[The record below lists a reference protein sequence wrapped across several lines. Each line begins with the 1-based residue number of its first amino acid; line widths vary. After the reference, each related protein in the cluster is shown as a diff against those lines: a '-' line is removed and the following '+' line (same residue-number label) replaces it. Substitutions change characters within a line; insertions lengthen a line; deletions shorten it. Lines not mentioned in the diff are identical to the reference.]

1 MNLALQTL
9 AAVSLSVLAV
19 APAAAQQVS
28 ISYAD
33 LDVATPDGAAALAAR
48 VRAGAD
54 QVCGK
59 PESRD
64 MKVLAAWQ
72 ACKDGAVEAAT
83 ADLARKGAPVETAT
97 FAAL

>member
-33 LDVATPDGAAALAAR
+33 LDVATQGSDGVERMRSRWAR
-48 VRAGAD
+48 RAR
-54 QVCGK
+54 
-59 PESRD
+59 ESFQD
-64 MKVLAAWQ
+64 
-72 ACKDGAVEAAT
+72 DG
-83 ADLARKGAPVETAT
+83 G
-97 FAAL
+97 